1 MRIITSPIL
10 KRLKK
15 ITIGSE
21 VHVKV
26 RHLFAVRYENNIRN
40 RGSFYLFFFYL
51 AMNVLLSTSSDGFI
65 EECMHPSILFTLDI
79 YIMDIKNDNQP

>member
-1 MRIITSPIL
+1 MRINTSPIL

-15 ITIGSE
+15 IAIGSE

-26 RHLFAVRYENNIRN
+26 RHLFAGRYENNIRN

-51 AMNVLLSTSSDGFI
+51 AMNVLYSTSSDGFI
-65 EECMHPSILFTLDI
+65 EECMHPSFYSVYFVYL
-79 YIMDIKNDNQP
+79 YYGYKK